1 MTQTYSVLIERDE
14 DGLFVAKVP
23 DIPGCYSQASN
34 LNDLIPRI
42 QEAIELCLESAS
54 DRFMPLDFV
63 GLQQVTVSV

>member
-42 QEAIELCLESAS
+42 REAIELCCHHDIEVFLKNI
-54 DRFMPLDFV
+54 
-63 GLQQVTVSV
+63 